1 MHMGAPAEQLWAML
15 DDMAD
20 SDPEGY
26 RAFIRRQ
33 LQEGADFCTRPE
45 PKYCLRTRILEP
57 EERVLYINVCSWKRV
72 PRPDSPAHAVPVC
85 GGRLETVSDGL
96 ETYYLLDVAFNPEVL
111 HGEQEEGRRARL
123 ARLAVDFAQQQ
134 HGLQVSQGCSVTET
148 NLMGSMW
155 GLHERLASS
164 RRPVAPVLSTWEA
177 LEKAKSRMRAVADE
191 RLISS
196 AWCKSCTATGRVPTG
211 ASLLQQISSLRSRA
225 DDPPV
230 VLPPLEQ
237 PGPQT
242 PPLIQVISSTE
253 TAWPHKPEY
262 ELTLSEGP
270 AASVRLNVLLPGVRS
285 VSQCQLMASQDD
297 ILLQVQD
304 LYRLH
309 LELPAAV
316 REEET
321 TAIFNRK
328 RETLSVS
335 LPLL

>member
-164 RRPVAPVLSTWEA
+164 RRPVAP
-177 LEKAKSRMRAVADE
+177 
-191 RLISS
+191 
-196 AWCKSCTATGRVPTG
+196 ATGRVPTG